1 MIRFKD
7 IIAEH
12 GGDPTCFLSFDDE
25 SDQVN
30 LLPYATLSAARTT
43 ADSDPLSALIGVY
56 EWQNAP
62 LFMLVNGDALSSDPD
77 GLRRL
82 RRVVAMRGDAPY
94 LAVLQMGKLTFHSVG
109 LDNESFDATKSIS
122 DELRDV
128 GMVIPFVANERPNT
142 SSRQTWISDVIL
154 NLLTVALDKLVVL
167 KIDDGDAISFVGRA
181 LFTRFLADRGLLP
194 SSIVKAGK
202 SRITIEAKRS
212 FAEAYAALAA
222 EILPDLSVRPSSDG
236 PKALTRIFDGFD
248 LKPEF
253 PDVKLRH
260 EFGSNDPVKYA
271 NVLFGGLAD
280 RASAL
285 NESGVFSGTPYKAE
299 VAGKSLAVRVNTP
312 GIDPTSPFE
321 REHDNVVIGL
331 NAIRSLTDWL
341 AGNRASIGEI
351 AFQQEEQRK
360 PEVPERADDVVR
372 YPTEA
377 DFKEQL
383 WATYRECDAL
393 GYKPTGMLE
402 MMQRLGAIATAKQ
415 LLAKPPS
422 EGFSRL
428 AELGRLDLAIES
440 IALEPRWS
448 ALFSEAELKI
458 ARRRLR

>member
-1 MIRFKD
+1 MGDEAVLFQDRVRERDLDNFLIEELHASEIFRSW
-7 IIAEH
+7 IIGKLATAFDEPSNCEVRLQKSPPRIQDQRQTDVRIGWFRPDGDLAACVLIESKVTAGFQAGQAASYAAEVLAH
-12 GGDPTCFLSFDDE
+12 RAELGSRSTAAILIAPASRLVSLPHDGAFDVEISIEEIIGTLDE
-25 SDQVN
+25 R
-30 LLPYATLSAARTT
+30 LREPELSAE
-43 ADSDPLSALIGVY
+43 LSARLTARIDLL
-56 EWQNAP
+56 E
-62 LFMLVNGDALSSDPD
+62 ALC
-77 GLRRL
+77 GRRQ
-82 RRVVAMRGDAPY
+82 A
-94 LAVLQMGKLTFHSVG
+94 
-109 LDNESFDATKSIS
+109 SIWTP
-122 DELRDV
+122 V
-128 GMVIPFVANERPNT
+128 
-142 SSRQTWISDVIL
+142 
-154 NLLTVALDKLVVL
+154 
-167 KIDDGDAISFVGRA
+167 
-181 LFTRFLADRGLLP
+181 
-194 SSIVKAGK
+194 
-202 SRITIEAKRS
+202 TIEAKRN

-312 GIDPTSPFE
+312 GIDPTLPFE
-321 REHDNVVIGL
+321 RERHNVVIGL

-351 AFQQEEQRK
+351 ALQQEEQSE
-360 PEVPERADDVVR
+360 PEVPERADNLVR

-377 DFKEQL
+377 EFKEQL
-383 WATYRECDAL
+383 WATYRECEAL